1 MAEEGAVSKSASR
14 SPKRSETAGPPAAG
28 DEEVITSQPTPGPII
43 GAADPVEDA
52 GYSTDDS
59 STQWTSLS
67 SSVRDYNFENKRR
80 YHKFKEGR
88 YLFPNDDLEQE
99 REDMKHAMIF
109 HLCGGA
115 LHNVPLK
122 NPQRILDVGT
132 GTGIWAIDMGD
143 EFPEAEVTGIDLSPI
158 QPGYVP
164 PNVNFIVDDAEAE
177 WLYPENSIDYIH
189 LRHMAPAIKNWPK
202 LLKEALRVLKPG
214 GWIELQDM
222 KWTFDCDD
230 GSMPS
235 DCTLP
240 KFTSLVKV
248 GLAKFGV
255 EHFAA
260 DHHVERLEAAGFVN
274 QINDAKKLPVG
285 PWAKE
290 KDLKIIG
297 RYSQAAVYD
306 GLHANT
312 IAPLTRGLGWSSTEV
327 EIFLVQLRKDL
338 MNPSIHSY
346 AHYYSMSGQKP
357 LEVKE

>member
-1 MAEEGAVSKSASR
+1 MADEGAVPKSPSR
-14 SPKRSETAGPPAAG
+14 SPTRPNTAAPTAAG
-28 DEEVITSQPTPGPII
+28 EELATNSQPTPGPNIETD
-43 GAADPVEDA
+43 DPVEDA
-52 GYSTDDS
+52 GFSTDDS
-59 STQWTSLS
+59 STQSTSLS

-99 REDMKHAMIF
+99 REDMKHAMIL
-109 HLCGGA
+109 HLCDGA
-115 LHNVPLK
+115 LHNAPLK
-122 NPQRILDVGT
+122 NPQKILDTGT

-143 EFPEAEVTGIDLSPI
+143 EYPE
-158 QPGYVP
+158 
-164 PNVNFIVDDAEAE
+164 AEAE

-202 LLKEALRVLKPG
+202 LLKEAHRVLKPG

-240 KFTSLVKV
+240 KFTSLVKES
-248 GLAKFGV
+248 LEKFGV
-255 EHFAA
+255 ELFAA
-260 DHHVERLEAAGFVN
+260 DHHIERLEAAGYVN
-274 QINDAKKLPVG
+274 QVNDTKKLPVG

-290 KDLKIIG
+290 NDLKIIG

-357 LEVKE
+357 LEVK

>member
-1 MAEEGAVSKSASR
+1 MADEGAVPKSPSR
-14 SPKRSETAGPPAAG
+14 SPTRPNTAAPTAAG
-28 DEEVITSQPTPGPII
+28 EELATNSQQTPGPNIETD
-43 GAADPVEDA
+43 DPVEDA
-52 GYSTDDS
+52 GFFTDDS
-59 STQWTSLS
+59 STQSTSLS

-99 REDMKHAMIF
+99 REDMKHAMIL
-109 HLCGGA
+109 HLCGGV
-115 LHNVPLK
+115 LHNAPLK
-122 NPQRILDVGT
+122 SPQKILDIGT

-143 EFPEAEVTGIDLSPI
+143 EYPEAEVTGIDLSPI
-158 QPGYVP
+158 QPC
-164 PNVNFIVDDAEAE
+164 
-177 WLYPENSIDYIH
+177 
-189 LRHMAPAIKNWPK
+189 
-202 LLKEALRVLKPG
+202 RVLKPG

-230 GSMPS
+230 RSMPS

-240 KFTSLVKV
+240 KFTSLVKE
-248 GLAKFGV
+248 GLEKFR
-255 EHFAA
+255 A
-260 DHHVERLEAAGFVN
+260 DHHIERLEAAGYVN
-274 QINDAKKLPVG
+274 QVNDTKKLPVG

-290 KDLKIIG
+290 NDLKIIG

-346 AHYYSMSGQKP
+346 AHYYSMSGQKT
-357 LEVKE
+357 LEVK

>member
-1 MAEEGAVSKSASR
+1 MADEGAVPKSPSR
-14 SPKRSETAGPPAAG
+14 SPTRPNTAAPTAAG
-28 DEEVITSQPTPGPII
+28 EELATNSQPTPGPNIETD
-43 GAADPVEDA
+43 DPVEDA
-52 GYSTDDS
+52 GFSTDDS
-59 STQWTSLS
+59 STQSTSLS

-80 YHKFKEGR
+80 YHKFKEGC

-99 REDMKHAMIF
+99 REGMKHAMIL
-109 HLCGGA
+109 HLCGGV
-115 LHNVPLK
+115 LHNAPLK
-122 NPQRILDVGT
+122 SPQKILDIGT
-132 GTGIWAIDMGD
+132 GTGIWAIDSSLGD
-143 EFPEAEVTGIDLSPI
+143 EYPEAEVTGIDLSPI

-202 LLKEALRVLKPG
+202 LLKEAY
-214 GWIELQDM
+214 
-222 KWTFDCDD
+222 
-230 GSMPS
+230 
-235 DCTLP
+235 
-240 KFTSLVKV
+240 SLVKE
-248 GLAKFGV
+248 GLEKFGV
-255 EHFAA
+255 ELFAA
-260 DHHVERLEAAGFVN
+260 DHHIERLEAAGYVN
-274 QINDAKKLPVG
+274 QVNDTKKLPVG

-290 KDLKIIG
+290 NDLKIIG

-357 LEVKE
+357 LEVK

>member
-1 MAEEGAVSKSASR
+1 MADEGAVPKSPSR
-14 SPKRSETAGPPAAG
+14 SPTRPDTAAPTSAG
-28 DEEVITSQPTPGPII
+28 EEQATNSQPAPGTNIET
-43 GAADPVEDA
+43 DEPVEDA
-52 GYSTDDS
+52 GLSTDDS
-59 STQWTSLS
+59 STQSTSLS
-67 SSVRDYNFENKRR
+67 SS
-80 YHKFKEGR
+80 
-88 YLFPNDDLEQE
+88 E
-99 REDMKHAMIF
+99 REDMKHAMIL

-115 LHNVPLK
+115 LHNAPLK
-122 NPQRILDVGT
+122 NPQKILDIGT
-132 GTGIWAIDMGD
+132 GTSIWAIDMGD
-143 EFPEAEVTGIDLSPI
+143 EYPEAEVTGTDLSPI

-189 LRHMAPAIKNWPK
+189 LRHMASAIKNWPK
-202 LLKEALRVLKPG
+202 LLKEAHRVLKPG

-230 GSMPS
+230 ESMPS
-235 DCTLP
+235 ECTLP
-240 KFTSLVKV
+240 KFTSLVKE
-248 GLAKFGV
+248 GLEKFEV
-255 EHFAA
+255 ELFAA
-260 DHHVERLEAAGFVN
+260 DHHIERLEAAGYVN
-274 QINDAKKLPVG
+274 QVNDTKKLPVG
-285 PWAKE
+285 PWARE
-290 KDLKIIG
+290 IDLKNIG

-357 LEVKE
+357 LEVK